1 MTAHL
6 SGVTR
11 QSLDRDPVFFG
22 HFLENFVVNELRKQK
37 GWSDDRVELH
47 HYRTTTGREVDVLL
61 EDAAAKAMLGED
73 AGLLCAATAFGKTVV
88 TAWIIAQRQV
98 NTLILVHRR
107 QLMEQWRERLAS
119 FLDIPQKN
127 IGQVG
132 SGRRK
137 LTGEFFKG
145 SRNHWTRS
153 HPGYSHCLK

>member
-1 MTAHL
+1 MNFR
-6 SGVTR
+6 G
-11 QSLDRDPVFFG
+11 SLRADQEAP
-22 HFLENFVVNELRKQK
+22 
-37 GWSDDRVELH
+37 
-47 HYRTTTGREVDVLL
+47 
-61 EDAAAKAMLGED
+61 AKAMLGED
-73 AGLLCAATAFGKTVV
+73 AGLLCAATAFGKMVV

-137 LTGEFFKG
+137 LTRLSQLSQECVDFFK
-145 SRNHWTRS
+145 
-153 HPGYSHCLK
+153 C